1 MRFSLVIT
9 GIPVDLFSDETIQLV
24 RQIKDFQDLGNAKT
38 DFTQQFVIPSTPTND
53 PIFQNYFDENSVFT
67 GWNAYLKLDAQIFI
81 HSLPVFTGCIELT
94 GVEFKNGLPRQ
105 YNVVFYGQSKN
116 AMADWGEKTLVDVD
130 WTAFNHTVT
139 YAHVIDSW
147 YGNLLSGS
155 ILYPIVD
162 WYKGMQYCK
171 TPTVS
176 NNMYGGG
183 AALNGGFLVNDLR
196 PAVLLKDMIETCFTD
211 IGYTLSGSLLDR
223 DEFDNLYVAPMGTS
237 GPIQNSSNDDA
248 KFKVTTTGPQTI
260 SATNSWIGYSKLTF
274 STVVSN
280 PSGYWNS
287 STNQYITY
295 LQGEYTFRFY
305 ADITV
310 STGVV
315 AFSLINANNYIQYN
329 QFTSG
334 TGSFSADYVVNLN
347 PNTVVAMAIAA
358 PVGCT
363 LANVSFELIKVPYAI
378 EGTTLNIKDT
388 MPQMKVSDFIN
399 GVMRTFNAVLIP
411 VNEDEFELHNIDDYY
426 ALGTTKNWTEYIDVT
441 DIKHE
446 KMSIPKEVTMK
457 HKEGE
462 FFAATE
468 FQSDF
473 TRTFGEIKF
482 APEVDF
488 AADTLN
494 IETPFNMLIPGIIR
508 EVNDK
513 GQYVSNTNLQI
524 PQILD
529 EDFKAVKQDLLLF
542 YYVGR
547 EATTYTYDLNQTTQY
562 EFPLI
567 SPYSEFPTT
576 ENSFSLAFGLEI
588 TLQGDMATKT
598 MFTQYWQ
605 KYLSRLYSTR
615 SRVVHFSAVLPV
627 GEWLNL
633 NMNDTIAV
641 SSNYY
646 KIQSIQYDMLNERAA
661 LELIS
666 YPDVDLLKIA
676 SDGITPSWED
686 GTERPDGVTLLNGNA
701 VGQGVTNAIPL
712 VGGGYST
719 SNLGKVSYLDSNTSW
734 HQGSLNELVKRKRIK
749 TGQGLGQTVTI
760 SGDNTYVVIPLTTE
774 YSTGDTQDLEFSTAT
789 DSITPLYG
797 GQFKVTAE
805 LSYEHG
811 QSHDLTFAIL
821 VGGEATFSIAV
832 LTSNK
837 GNATLN
843 GYFDIPLSAPIQ
855 IALKK
860 SSGSSHTVDIGVATL
875 MVEHI

>member
-130 WTAFNHTVT
+130 WTAFNHEVT
-139 YAHVIDSW
+139 YAHVLDSW

-162 WYKGMQYCK
+162 WYKGMQYCR

-237 GPIQNSSNDDA
+237 GPIQNPTNQNA
-248 KFKVTTTGPQTI
+248 KFKAIISGSSTFGKHTMNNPLKVNFTTT
-260 SATNSWIGYSKLTF
+260 
-274 STVVSN
+274 VSN
-280 PSGYWNS
+280 PSGAWNLTTDQYTTYIQGNYTFKIS
-287 STNQYITY
+287 GNITNSFSGFAFYLMVNNQYVKYGGLI
-295 LQGEYTFRFY
+295 LGNVMFEQEYTVSLNVNDKVWVY
-305 ADITV
+305 LLSDGGGDIT
-310 STGVV
+310 
-315 AFSLINANNYIQYN
+315 
-329 QFTSG
+329 
-334 TGSFSADYVVNLN
+334 D
-347 PNTVVAMAIAA
+347 
-358 PVGCT
+358 
-363 LANVSFELIKVPYAI
+363 LAFELVEVPFGI
-378 EGTTLNIKDT
+378 EGTTLNINTT

-426 ALGTTKNWTEYIDVT
+426 ALGTTKNWTEYIDIT

-562 EFPLI
+562 EYPLI

-576 ENSFSLAFGLEI
+576 ANSFSLAFGLEI

-701 VGQGVTNAIPL
+701 VGQGITNAVPL

-749 TGQGLGQTVTI
+749 TAQGLDQTITTA
-760 SGDNTYVVIPLTTE
+760 SDGSYVVIPLTTE
-774 YSTGDTQDLEFSTAT
+774 YSTGDTQDLEFASNG
-789 DSITPLYG
+789 ITPLYG
-797 GQFKVTAE
+797 GQFRITAN
-805 LSYEHG
+805 LSYSH
-811 QSHDLTFAIL
+811 QHNHDLIIAIL
-821 VGGEATFSIAV
+821 VGGEATFAKAVISDKDSSTSITMTA
-832 LTSNK
+832 
-837 GNATLN
+837 
-843 GYFDIPLSAPIQ
+843 DIPLSAPIQ
-855 IALKK
+855 IGLSDTGGDTESVTFK
-860 SSGSSHTVDIGVATL
+860 IATL
-875 MVEHI
+875 MVEHL

>member
-139 YAHVIDSW
+139 YANVIDSW
-147 YGNLLSGS
+147 YGTLVSGS

-196 PAVLLKDMIETCFTD
+196 PTVLLKDMIETCFTD

-237 GPIQNSSNDDA
+237 GPIQNPTNQNA
-248 KFKVTTTGPQTI
+248 KFKAII
-260 SATNSWIGYSKLTF
+260 SGSTTF
-274 STVVSN
+274 SKYTMNNPLKVNFITTVSN
-280 PSGYWNS
+280 PGGAWDLTTDEYTTYIQGNYTFKISGNITNS
-287 STNQYITY
+287 FSGFAFYLMVNNQYVKYGGLI
-295 LQGEYTFRFY
+295 LGNVVFEQEYTVSLNVNDKVWVY
-305 ADITV
+305 LLSDGGGDIT
-310 STGVV
+310 
-315 AFSLINANNYIQYN
+315 
-329 QFTSG
+329 
-334 TGSFSADYVVNLN
+334 D
-347 PNTVVAMAIAA
+347 
-358 PVGCT
+358 
-363 LANVSFELIKVPYAI
+363 LAFELVQVPFGI
-378 EGTTLNIKDT
+378 EGTTLNINTT

-399 GVMRTFNAVLIP
+399 GVLRTFNSVLIP

-426 ALGTTKNWTEYIDVT
+426 ALGTTKNWTEYIDIT

-462 FFAATE
+462 FFAAME

-488 AADTLN
+488 AADTLD
-494 IETPFNMLIPGIIR
+494 IETPFNMLIPSIIK

-529 EDFKAVKQDLLLF
+529 EDFKAVKQELLLF

-562 EFPLI
+562 EYPLI

-576 ENSFSLAFGLEI
+576 ETSYSLAFGLEF

-615 SRVVHFSAVLPV
+615 SRVVHFTAVLPV

-719 SNLGKVSYLDSNTSW
+719 ANLGKVSYLDSNTSW

-749 TGQGLGQTVTI
+749 TAQGLDQTVTI
-760 SGDNTYVVIPLTTE
+760 SGSETYVVVPLTTE

>member
-116 AMADWGEKTLVDVD
+116 AMADWGEKTLVDID
-130 WTAFNHTVT
+130 WSAFNHEVT

-237 GPIQNSSNDDA
+237 GPIQNPTNQNA
-248 KFKVTTTGPQTI
+248 KFKAIISGSSTFGKHTMNNPLKVNFTTT
-260 SATNSWIGYSKLTF
+260 
-274 STVVSN
+274 VSN
-280 PSGYWNS
+280 PSGAWNLTTDQYTTYIQGNYTFKIS
-287 STNQYITY
+287 GNITNSFSGFAFYLMVNNQYVKYGGLI
-295 LQGEYTFRFY
+295 LGNVIFEQEYTVSLNVNDKVWVY
-305 ADITV
+305 LLSDGGGDIT
-310 STGVV
+310 
-315 AFSLINANNYIQYN
+315 
-329 QFTSG
+329 
-334 TGSFSADYVVNLN
+334 D
-347 PNTVVAMAIAA
+347 
-358 PVGCT
+358 
-363 LANVSFELIKVPYAI
+363 LAFELVEVPFGI
-378 EGTTLNIKDT
+378 EGTTLNINTT
-388 MPQMKVSDFIN
+388 MPQMKVTDFMN
-399 GVMRTFNAVLIP
+399 GILRTFNAVLIP
-411 VNEDEFELHNIDDYY
+411 VNENQFELHNIDDYY
-426 ALGTTKNWTEYIDVT
+426 ALGTTKNWTEYIDIT

-576 ENSFSLAFGLEI
+576 ANSFSLAFGLEI

-760 SGDNTYVVIPLTTE
+760 PTDNAFVVIPLTTE
-774 YSTGDTQDLEFSTAT
+774 YSTGDTQDLVFSTAT